1 MWLSLARIY
10 PAKHRSRQVSFALA
24 SFYTLYFIVAT
35 LFSAYG
41 CPNSAG
47 GTRQRLE
54 KCYSMES
61 GKRTRYQDITLSIAI
76 RESSIYGERFSS
88 VNNLSLLVDL
98 VMDTLLVI
106 VPAYLLSDV
115 ALVRGEKLLII
126 FLGSG
131 SIFTLLSLALTSFI
145 VYGPLVSGSDKNDFV
160 LGTTH
165 LAVSTFSY

>member
-1 MWLSLARIY
+1 
-10 PAKHRSRQVSFALA
+10 
-24 SFYTLYFIVAT
+24 
-35 LFSAYG
+35 
-41 CPNSAG
+41 
-47 GTRQRLE
+47 
-54 KCYSMES
+54 
-61 GKRTRYQDITLSIAI
+61 LSIAI